1 MSQYEILSVVLSA
14 IAIGFSVFIP
24 LIQWIYKKCFVKPI
38 VKYYPVGLISLLF
51 NQSGSYIQLNG
62 VIESEKKAVSIR
74 KMMVT
79 IKRNKD
85 NQSLN
90 LTWSNFISPVNQRLV
105 GNNIVQTTEFAHPF
119 RINEDSIATTFV
131 EYTDPFDSFGKT
143 FRPHVNLLVEEANQT
158 RLFSSDYNEAKKKYT
173 NSEKYI
179 AAKRE
184 LSDEFFWKVGKYDLD
199 IVVLYNNTEQTY
211 KYEFSISDNNYADL
225 SSNLDESIIVPLK
238 NIYKK
243 QWDFRTVNV
252 EIKNR
257 EK

>member
-143 FRPHVNLLVEEANQT
+143 FRPHISRGSKPNPVVFI
-158 RLFSSDYNEAKKKYT
+158 RL
-173 NSEKYI
+173 
-179 AAKRE
+179 
-184 LSDEFFWKVGKYDLD
+184 
-199 IVVLYNNTEQTY
+199 
-211 KYEFSISDNNYADL
+211 
-225 SSNLDESIIVPLK
+225 
-238 NIYKK
+238 
-243 QWDFRTVNV
+243 
-252 EIKNR
+252 
-257 EK
+257 

>member
-179 AAKRE
+179 AAKRV

>member
-24 LIQWIYKKCFVKPI
+24 LIQWIYKKFFVKPI

-158 RLFSSDYNEAKKKYT
+158 RLFSSYYNEAKKKYT

-179 AAKRE
+179 AAKRV

>member
-1 MSQYEILSVVLSA
+1 M
-14 IAIGFSVFIP
+14 
-24 LIQWIYKKCFVKPI
+24 
-38 VKYYPVGLISLLF
+38 
-51 NQSGSYIQLNG
+51 
-62 VIESEKKAVSIR
+62 
-74 KMMVT
+74 
-79 IKRNKD
+79 
-85 NQSLN
+85 
-90 LTWSNFISPVNQRLV
+90 
-105 GNNIVQTTEFAHPF
+105 
-119 RINEDSIATTFV
+119 
-131 EYTDPFDSFGKT
+131 
-143 FRPHVNLLVEEANQT
+143 
-158 RLFSSDYNEAKKKYT
+158 FSSDYNEAKKKYT

-179 AAKRE
+179 AAKRV